1 MAAFTS
7 ENKMAAFTDICPVCD
22 KKLSWSKK
30 KNPSSRIWTSD
41 LWMSDNVQLQS
52 TALPTELS
60 KETWNKMNLW
70 RSSFWLSVFVL
81 ENLFTLLPTWKSF
94 NNISI
99 HRHGGGV
106 AQMVERSLSMRE
118 VPGSIPG
125 ASKWTQFS
133 HFSSSLYYEIKP
145 PRNSSLLQTQFYNMV
160 LNMRPLSRRT

>member
-1 MAAFTS
+1 M
-7 ENKMAAFTDICPVCD
+7 EVE
-22 KKLSWSKK
+22 K

-41 LWMSDNVQLQS
+41 LWMSDNVLLQS

-60 KETWNKMNLW
+60 KEIWNKMNLW
-70 RSSFWLSVFVL
+70 SSSFWLSVFVL

-94 NNISI
+94 YNIGL

-125 ASKWTQFS
+125 ASKSFLISGFSRLSSKIKTCIVRESNPGRPRGRRAFYHWTNDALCISGFQI
-133 HFSSSLYYEIKP
+133 LYYK
-145 PRNSSLLQTQFYNMV
+145 
-160 LNMRPLSRRT
+160 